1 MSAIDD
7 NKQARQQGFNRNLSF
22 SKRLRKE
29 GKSSEAFEILVS
41 SLTLEELIGLKLE
54 CASRLTNGKL
64 YGLNLWAS
72 MVEITKEALYNAAL
86 SVTKTKKDA
95 SRVLGISNNTFNKLK
110 KKYNINEKYQD
121 DL

>member
-1 MSAIDD
+1 MSEIDD
-7 NKQARQQGFNRNLSF
+7 NKQAKQQGFNRNLSF

-29 GKSSEAFEILVS
+29 GKSSETFEILIS
-41 SLTLEELIGLKLE
+41 SLTMEELIGLKLE

-86 SVTKTKKDA
+86 SVTKTNKDA
-95 SRVLGISNNTFNKLK
+95 SRFLGINNRTFNFLK
-110 KKYNINEKYQD
+110 KKYNIEEKYQE